1 MFKKLLLTVLST
13 LAVTSATHLDF
24 KIQAPTKAGTKG
36 ANMTIDDTIHFL
48 AGVMYGIV

>member
-24 KIQAPTKAGTKG
+24 KIQAPTKAATKG